1 MYGRSPKPGG
11 SGSKPSGELAGLA
24 RYRSRRNTST
34 GARHTPSRATASASS
49 ASRTL
54 LECPG
59 GKVAPGESPEE
70 AIRRELSEE
79 VGLYPRALSLLGSFF
94 TSVGTSTEQIY
105 CFVAEDFEERTI
117 RDEDRERMN
126 IERFSVDALRE
137 MFETGIMADGKTEIA
152 LSRYLRSSG

>member
-1 MYGRSPKPGG
+1 
-11 SGSKPSGELAGLA
+11 
-24 RYRSRRNTST
+24 
-34 GARHTPSRATASASS
+34 
-49 ASRTL
+49 
-54 LECPG
+54 
-59 GKVAPGESPEE
+59 
-70 AIRRELSEE
+70 